1 MNEDLPIYDLTTKE
15 HMPTVDRDVC
25 TLVYCIDKFEL
36 PEIPEFN
43 HLLCVE
49 IYKVSSVEEALRNYI
64 EEEGI
69 HYNVGNNLLKHY
81 DNMDFDLEEYSNIPH
96 INIDFWLF
104 RLRYHRKQPAV
115 CHHAVEFAEIDVD
128 HAQPLDTLLG
138 HQVIGYDTWECSN
151 SPECNESHEE
161 SAMFNVLKN
170 FPKKGIVGARERGRQ
185 GVAGGGKG
193 RQQQEFPNEEIW
205 L

>member
-69 HYNVGNNLLKHY
+69 HYNGKPYSHFYVLNDNICDLYIVGNNLLKHY

-104 RLRYHRKQPAV
+104 RLRYHRSMFYNAMCRIVLEQPAV

-161 SAMFNVLKN
+161 SAVRSL
-170 FPKKGIVGARERGRQ
+170 E
-185 GVAGGGKG
+185 
-193 RQQQEFPNEEIW
+193 
-205 L
+205 